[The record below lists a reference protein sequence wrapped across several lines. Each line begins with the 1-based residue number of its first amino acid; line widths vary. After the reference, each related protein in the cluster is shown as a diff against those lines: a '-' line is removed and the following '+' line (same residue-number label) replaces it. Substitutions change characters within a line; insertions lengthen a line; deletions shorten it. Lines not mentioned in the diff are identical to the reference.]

1 MRARPQNEEYMKFK
15 HTINVLIDNFK
26 VTYKLLIYLLIVAAV
41 SIGISA
47 AIIVPFINSLSGV
60 SAYNQLMTAFGDMF
74 DEIIH
79 GNLNNLSTSFSDIGE
94 SFSALMEYLS
104 EHPGDLALSITGL
117 LVVVLIRRFLVGLG
131 NYTAGSLINDKM
143 AMQANSPF
151 TATLIKNLGKASLY
165 SVTYLPIS
173 FIYDAACVV
182 VLYFLLFVALGSLPV
197 IINIFL
203 FVVLMVLLMGVKML
217 FTTDWLPAAICG
229 KQSVA
234 GGLRYSFARRSGGS
248 GSVYSFYATSAVAI
262 LAINVLGFI
271 STFGAAIIITV
282 PLSYLYLLCYQFANY
297 CDNNDIKY
305 FTDKRTIVKPEH
317 ERETSREQFLRG
329 E

>member
-1 MRARPQNEEYMKFK
+1 MKFK

-47 AIIVPFINSLSGV
+47 AIIVPFINSLSDV

-74 DEIIH
+74 DEIIQ

-117 LVVVLIRRFLVGLG
+117 LVVALIRRFFVGLG

-151 TATLIKNLGKASLY
+151 AATLIKISARPACIR
-165 SVTYLPIS
+165 LPICQS
-173 FIYDAACVV
+173 A
-182 VLYFLLFVALGSLPV
+182 S
-197 IINIFL
+197 
-203 FVVLMVLLMGVKML
+203 
-217 FTTDWLPAAICG
+217 FTTPRAWWC
-229 KQSVA
+229 ST
-234 GGLRYSFARRSGGS
+234 SCSSSRS
-248 GSVYSFYATSAVAI
+248 A
-262 LAINVLGFI
+262 
-271 STFGAAIIITV
+271 
-282 PLSYLYLLCYQFANY
+282 PCQ
-297 CDNNDIKY
+297 
-305 FTDKRTIVKPEH
+305 
-317 ERETSREQFLRG
+317 
-329 E
+329 